1 MEPQVLEEHH
11 HYEGKGI
18 KLDFQEGPVKEVGVN
33 GCQNEDVLEI
43 LLHRLGQLQKAFPC
57 RENALAI
64 TNIEQGYLW
73 LKRRTELRQQQ
84 GVEGL
89 NLPHKS

>member
-1 MEPQVLEEHH
+1 MEPQKLEEHH
-11 HYEGKGI
+11 HYEGRGI
-18 KLDFQEGPVKEVGVN
+18 KLDFQEGPVKEVGVS
-33 GCQNEDVLEI
+33 GCQNEDVMEI
-43 LLHRLGQLQKAFPC
+43 LLHRLTQLNKAFPC

-64 TNIEQGYLW
+64 TNLEQSLMW
-73 LKRRTELRQQQ
+73 LKRRTELREKQ